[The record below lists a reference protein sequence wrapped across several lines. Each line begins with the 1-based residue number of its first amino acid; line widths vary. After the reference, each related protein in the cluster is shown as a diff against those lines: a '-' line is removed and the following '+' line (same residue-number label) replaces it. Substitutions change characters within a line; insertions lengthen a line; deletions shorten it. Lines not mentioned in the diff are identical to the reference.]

1 MYLCV
6 CIHILRDVT
15 IAQIFKA
22 FLSPLF
28 PLFTFP
34 SSPEMCA
41 GGCTSSFST
50 FNTLQKIPHV
60 KGCALAAT
68 IMQYLST
75 RTSVEFAS
83 PTTPPPALLFLLLFL
98 LLRRR
103 AVIISQRQLILLHL

>member
-22 FLSPLF
+22 FLS
-28 PLFTFP
+28 
-34 SSPEMCA
+34 
-41 GGCTSSFST
+41 
-50 FNTLQKIPHV
+50 QKNPHV

-75 RTSVEFAS
+75 RTSAEFAS

>member
-22 FLSPLF
+22 FLS
-28 PLFTFP
+28 
-34 SSPEMCA
+34 
-41 GGCTSSFST
+41 
-50 FNTLQKIPHV
+50 QKNPHV

-75 RTSVEFAS
+75 RTSAEFAS
-83 PTTPPPALLFLLLFL
+83 PTTPLLFLLLFL